1 VNKRLMDALAEIW
14 AHREKGYPSRWKA
27 RSRAKLQEMGL
38 VYSEPSRHW
47 NESVFYLTEAG
58 AQILHKEKSG

>member
-1 VNKRLMDALAEIW
+1 MNKRLLDTLAEIW
-14 AHREKGYPSRWKA
+14 AYREKGYAFCWKPKSR
-27 RSRAKLQEMGL
+27 SKLQEMGL

-58 AQILHKEKSG
+58 KKALSLEPQE